1 MTIPDPH
8 DSPYAGLLEF
18 LRSAER
24 LKRTHRSAFTSLGER
39 ESVAEHSW
47 RLCLMAM
54 VFHPSFPEAD
64 LSRLL
69 RICLVHDLGEAIGG
83 DIPAPMQEGAAS
95 KAGQERADL
104 ESIIAPLPLAQR
116 ADFLALW
123 DEYEAAQSVEAKLA
137 KALDKL
143 ETIMQHNQG
152 ENPPDFDYRFNLSY
166 GRRHTDAVPL
176 LAEVRREL
184 DADTERRARTRDLED
199 HTDGD
204 ADKNA
209 ERDAQGGL
217 ASA

>member
-1 MTIPDPH
+1 MPTPDRPEPPH
-8 DSPYAGLLEF
+8 HPAHLPAHLPPHHALLDF

-24 LKRTHRSAFTSLGER
+24 LKRTHRSAYTSLGEQ

-54 VFHPSFPEAD
+54 TFHPSFPEAD

-69 RICLVHDLGEAIGG
+69 RICIVHDLGEAIGG
-83 DIPAPMQEGAAS
+83 DIPAPLQNTVAG
-95 KAGQERADL
+95 KAGQERAD
-104 ESIIAPLPLAQR
+104 
-116 ADFLALW
+116 FLSLW

-152 ENPPDFDYRFNLSY
+152 ANPPGFDYRFNLAY

-176 LAEVRREL
+176 LADVRRQL
-184 DADTERRARTRDLED
+184 DAETEARALESDRTSR
-199 HTDGD
+199 
-204 ADKNA
+204 
-209 ERDAQGGL
+209 
-217 ASA
+217 